1 MSQKAIRPDPSAKN
15 EQGEYATFE
24 TALKKVLSVPHS
36 ALKAHLDA
44 ERRARKRRGKRA
56 SGHASR
62 AKD

>member
-1 MSQKAIRPDPSAKN
+1 MATHPKPSAKN

-36 ALKAHLDA
+36 ALKAELDR
-44 ERRARKRRGKRA
+44 EKRVRKQRQKRA

-62 AKD
+62 AKG